1 MKANTLA
8 MIAVGVSGSYLGAVM
23 LQAMDVGQIPWFVA
37 RATGIV
43 AFAAMSVSMMI
54 GLSISDKSTPKWI
67 SRSLL
72 FETHQFLSVLSLVFI
87 GLHAG
92 SLLADSFMKL
102 SALDI
107 LVPGVAAYE
116 RTWTAVGVAGAWV
129 TLMVTA
135 SWWFR
140 AQIGHK
146 TWRKLH
152 FLTFIAYVAS
162 LLHGLGAGTDTDI
175 PVVFWGYVFSAA
187 TVAGLLV
194 YRIADSRQRH
204 AKKAHTAAAPASI
217 ARAA

>member
-1 MKANTLA
+1 MKANTLGL
-8 MIAVGVSGSYLGAVM
+8 IALGVSGSYLGAVM
-23 LQAMDVGQIPWFVA
+23 LQGMDIGQIPWFVA
-37 RATGIV
+37 RATGLV
-43 AFAAMSVSMMI
+43 AFAAMSISMMI

-92 SLLADSFMKL
+92 SLLADSFMKFT
-102 SALDI
+102 ALDI

-116 RTWTAVGVAGAWV
+116 RTWTAVGIAGAWV

-162 LLHGLGAGTDTDI
+162 LLHGLGAGTDTNI

-194 YRIADSRQRH
+194 YRIADARQRH
-204 AKKAHTAAAPASI
+204 AKKASAAAHAPM

>member
-1 MKANTLA
+1 MKSTTLGS
-8 MIAVGVSGSYLGAVM
+8 IAVGVSGSYLGAVL
-23 LQAMDVGQIPWFVA
+23 LQGMDIGQIPWFVA
-37 RATGIV
+37 RATGLV
-43 AFAAMSVSMMI
+43 AFAAMSISMMI
-54 GLSISDKSTPKWI
+54 GLSISDKSTPKFI
-67 SRSLL
+67 SRSFL

-92 SLLADSFMKL
+92 SLLADSFMKFT
-102 SALDI
+102 ALDI

-116 RTWTAVGVAGAWV
+116 RTWTAVGVGGAWV
-129 TLMVTA
+129 ALMVTA

-162 LLHGLGAGTDTDI
+162 LAHGMGAGTDTNI
-175 PVVFWGYVFSAA
+175 PVVTWGYVFSAA
-187 TVAGLLV
+187 TVSGLLV
-194 YRIADSRQRH
+194 YRIADARRRH
-204 AKKAHTAAAPASI
+204 ASKTAPAAARTM